1 MSKIVI
7 FILLLLSLGLI
18 GALLGFS
25 YYNSTLDSS
34 LSLDQDKIFTIES
47 GDSVEKILEN
57 LEKEGVVKN
66 KEVLMIYLKL
76 NPDVASNFK
85 AGTFIIDKDTNLL
98 ALTETFQDASTNRDD
113 IAVLIQEGL
122 RYDEIAEIL
131 ETAYSD
137 IPESKFMTSE
147 YISISENPDDYQ
159 FTEKSE
165 NFLSDYKPSTKSL
178 EGFLYPDTYY
188 FSKTATAQEI
198 IEKQISTLSEKIST
212 SDYGVITGSD
222 YSLYEHLI
230 VASMIEREAFSSDEK
245 ADIADVMFKRL
256 ENGIQGVKLLQI
268 YATLLYQAKD
278 WKANPFLIKDVDG
291 PYNTYKRAGL
301 PPTPIS
307 NPGIDSLRASLYP
320 NSNTYYFYLHDSD
333 GNIHFAEDASEHNAN
348 VRKYINN

>member
-7 FILLLLSLGLI
+7 FIFLLLSLGLI

-137 IPESKFMTSE
+137 IPESKFIKSE

-188 FSKTATAQEI
+188 FSKTATAQDI

-268 YATLLYQAKD
+268 DATLLYQAKD

>member
-25 YYNSTLDSS
+25 FYNSTLDSS

-47 GDSVEKILEN
+47 GDSIEKILEN
-57 LEKEGVVKN
+57 LEKEGIVKN
-66 KEVLMIYLKL
+66 KQILMIYLKL
-76 NPDVASNFK
+76 NPEVASNFK
-85 AGTFIIDKDTNLL
+85 AGIFIIDKESNLIE
-98 ALTETFQDASTNRDD
+98 LTKTFQDASTNRED

-131 ETAYSD
+131 DTAYSD
-137 IPESKFMTSE
+137 IPESKFMASE
-147 YISISENPDDYQ
+147 YIAISENPGDYK
-159 FTEKSE
+159 FTQ
-165 NFLSDYKPSTKSL
+165 NVATFLTDYKPVNKNL
-178 EGFLYPDTYY
+178 EGFLYPETYY
-188 FSKTATAQEI
+188 FSKSATAKDI
-198 IEKQISTLSEKIST
+198 VEKQILTLSEKIST
-212 SDYGVITGSD
+212 DDYKEIDGSH

-230 VASMIEREAFSSDEK
+230 IASMIEREAFSSDEK

-268 YATLLYQAKD
+268 DATLLYQAKD
-278 WKANPFLIKDVDG
+278 WKANPFLIKDIDG

-333 GNIHFAEDASEHNAN
+333 GNIHFAENASGHNAN